1 MHLPITEHSLDD
13 THTPDL
19 ILPECSHCK
28 DKQVDVI
35 SSRQPLPSTPTPW
48 FLATEWAPE
57 FCQCLLVLISF
68 LFFCVFCL
76 FVFVKLTQGRRN
88 FSWENASTR
97 LAWRAL
103 NVCGLPA
110 YRYVFPISLLR
121 FFLPLPFPSFPAV
134 DRRKCETVSW
144 FLGIVISIEFLFSVG
159 SAHAKMFI
167 YIRVWDRI
175 TRN

>member
-1 MHLPITEHSLDD
+1 MHLSITEHSLDD

-28 DKQVDVI
+28 DKQLDVI
-35 SSRQPLPSTPTPW
+35 PNRQPLPSTPTPW

-68 LFFCVFCL
+68 LFFCVFL
-76 FVFVKLTQGRRN
+76 FVCFCQAETRQKELQLRKCLHQIGLEGPQHV
-88 FSWENASTR
+88 WAS
-97 LAWRAL
+97 
-103 NVCGLPA
+103 CF
-110 YRYVFPISLLR
+110 RYVFPISLLR
-121 FFLPLPFPSFPAV
+121 SFLPLSFPSFPAV

-144 FLGIVISIEFLFSVG
+144 FLGIVISIEFLFSAG